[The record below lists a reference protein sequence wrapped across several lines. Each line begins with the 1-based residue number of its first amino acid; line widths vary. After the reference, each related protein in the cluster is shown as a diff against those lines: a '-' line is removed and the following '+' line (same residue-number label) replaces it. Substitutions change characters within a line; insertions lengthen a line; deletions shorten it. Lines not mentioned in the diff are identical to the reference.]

1 MPLDDA
7 RSMFVHLSFI
17 EQSLFGR
24 SWLARVSA
32 NQFRRIFRANISH
45 PRNEMNTGPEET
57 SEENPEKKE
66 KIERVPEG
74 TFGGTRD
81 RLSEAEGDEPAPDDT
96 GDQGRGQ
103 N

>member
-1 MPLDDA
+1 MMREECSFTSP
-7 RSMFVHLSFI
+7 FI

-66 KIERVPEG
+66 K
-74 TFGGTRD
+74 
-81 RLSEAEGDEPAPDDT
+81 LSESPKELSAVHGTD
-96 GDQGRGQ
+96 
-103 N
+103 